1 MHLRS
6 PRSTPLGRIAVVAA
20 TLWWGCADTGG
31 VGPRPPRMA
40 SFALSRGPDVVMQ
53 QASGRPTVVTHVR
66 IRLRDDTLLVADT
79 VAAFPRTAASLTV
92 QVVVGLAA
100 RTRSLRA
107 TVEYLGASEV
117 LLQTAG
123 VVTARSA
130 DEPAV
135 GDTLP
140 PPVLPPGTPVP
151 DVIEVFPRD
160 TILFQGDSMLPR
172 VTAIRG
178 GATLSTVTY
187 VQVSAASDVLVE
199 PASGWVHVPA
209 RRGAAWV
216 RVRIPGTTLRD
227 SVLVRFQ
234 PRPSGLVI
242 ASGGNQSATAGT
254 TLAQPLV
261 ARVVASDGQPVAGV
275 AVSFAAPVAP
285 GAAVA
290 TPVAISDST
299 GLVRTEA
306 TVSTVAAAQA
316 FTATAA
322 GVAPLAFPAMSLP
335 GAPAQIIADAG
346 ATTTATASSPVA
358 VRPMVRVRDTHGNS
372 VPDAS
377 IVFRRANVARGT
389 IADSALATDAQG
401 LAMLGTWVA
410 GPEVGEDTVLAAVVS
425 PSLGPVRFV
434 ATVAPGAVASIVKA
448 GGDAQDGL
456 PDTVLPESLVVQ
468 VRDAFGNGVPGQ
480 SVTFSASGGTLTRT
494 VATTNANGLASAGL
508 WTLPSGFGSRTVT
521 ATVAGASPVA
531 FTATTA
537 AGVPTSVQLSNVG
550 APSDTIEAQRVGI
563 VGTLRDG
570 MNQPLAGRTLRL
582 RPRSPQSGSIV
593 AGDSVG
599 TTSAA
604 GTVTFAGRW
613 QLAAAP
619 GADTLDLVVDGVPS
633 LRDSAV
639 VMVGPG
645 RPASLTRTAGD
656 GQSGPA
662 ATALPT
668 APQVQVTDRGGN
680 ALAGETVTFSAAG
693 GGTVTVTS
701 ATTDTT
707 GRASAGSW
715 TLGAS
720 GTQTVTASVAGVP
733 GATFT
738 ATIAPTVPPPFTW
751 GDVSIIGE
759 FYGVD
764 CAGPTFCV
772 AVADGGIIRRW
783 NGTAWLSMTSGTT
796 TNLRNVACVSATDC
810 VVVGEGGL
818 IRRWNGSTWVAQSS
832 GTTQHLR
839 DVTCVTA
846 SDCVAV
852 GDGGTIRRWNGSS
865 WTGQSSGTSVQM
877 FDVACASSA
886 FCVAVGNSGV
896 IRQWN
901 GTAWVGHASGTPL
914 DLMDV
919 TCVVSNDCLV
929 VGDAGTILRWNGTA
943 WNAQASGVSALLHD
957 VACAA
962 PEDCWAV
969 GTNGTIVRWN
979 GAAWTAQPSGVSRR
993 LRALALASSGL
1004 AYAVGETGTILRG
1017 AR

>member
-261 ARVVASDGQPVAGV
+261 ARVIASDGQPVAGV

-299 GLVRTEA
+299 GLVRTQA

-425 PSLGPVRFV
+425 PSGRPAGYRV
-434 ATVAPGAVASIVKA
+434 ARVARRAGARC
-448 GGDAQDGL
+448 L
-456 PDTVLPESLVVQ
+456 RE
-468 VRDAFGNGVPGQ
+468 R
-480 SVTFSASGGTLTRT
+480 R
-494 VATTNANGLASAGL
+494 
-508 WTLPSGFGSRTVT
+508 SRTVRHVLGLGRDPD
-521 ATVAGASPVA
+521 AHRCHDQRERIGQCRALDAAERIRQPDRDGNGRRRVAGGLHRDDRGGGADVR
-531 FTATTA
+531 ATLERGSALGHHRGAARRDRGNLARRHEPA
-537 AGVPTSVQLSNVG
+537 AG
-550 APSDTIEAQRVGI
+550 
-563 VGTLRDG
+563 
-570 MNQPLAGRTLRL
+570 
-582 RPRSPQSGSIV
+582 GSH
-593 AGDSVG
+593 
-599 TTSAA
+599 
-604 GTVTFAGRW
+604 
-613 QLAAAP
+613 
-619 GADTLDLVVDGVPS
+619 
-633 LRDSAV
+633 
-639 VMVGPG
+639 
-645 RPASLTRTAGD
+645 
-656 GQSGPA
+656 A
-662 ATALPT
+662 ATAAQKPAERIDRRRRLGRHDQRRGYGDIRGPLAAGSGT
-668 APQVQVTDRGGN
+668 RGGH
-680 ALAGETVTFSAAG
+680 
-693 GGTVTVTS
+693 
-701 ATTDTT
+701 
-707 GRASAGSW
+707 
-715 TLGAS
+715 
-720 GTQTVTASVAGVP
+720 
-733 GATFT
+733 
-738 ATIAPTVPPPFTW
+738 
-751 GDVSIIGE
+751 
-759 FYGVD
+759 
-764 CAGPTFCV
+764 AGP
-772 AVADGGIIRRW
+772 
-783 NGTAWLSMTSGTT
+783 
-796 TNLRNVACVSATDC
+796 
-810 VVVGEGGL
+810 
-818 IRRWNGSTWVAQSS
+818 
-832 GTTQHLR
+832 
-839 DVTCVTA
+839 
-846 SDCVAV
+846 
-852 GDGGTIRRWNGSS
+852 
-865 WTGQSSGTSVQM
+865 
-877 FDVACASSA
+877 
-886 FCVAVGNSGV
+886 
-896 IRQWN
+896 
-901 GTAWVGHASGTPL
+901 
-914 DLMDV
+914 
-919 TCVVSNDCLV
+919 
-929 VGDAGTILRWNGTA
+929 
-943 WNAQASGVSALLHD
+943 
-957 VACAA
+957 
-962 PEDCWAV
+962 
-969 GTNGTIVRWN
+969 
-979 GAAWTAQPSGVSRR
+979 
-993 LRALALASSGL
+993 
-1004 AYAVGETGTILRG
+1004 RG
-1017 AR
+1017 